1 LSVSGTPAFE
11 GEQALLDSALQDLRH
26 ALRLARSSPALMSI
40 AVASLALGIG
50 VTISMFTLVNAVLL
64 RPVPVESPE
73 ELVLLFTGTDEDP
86 YSLLSYPDFLD
97 YRGATGV
104 FRGLAAFGEIQVSL
118 GGEGSPEEIRGAI
131 VSGDFFDVQGVGAA
145 LGRVFTPEDDRSPG
159 EHPVAVLSHSLW
171 ERRFGGDPGI
181 VGREIA
187 INGRPYVVLGVTPRG
202 FHGPLIFESFDV
214 YVPMMMQAQVRPP
227 RAGFSGEMDPDLLK
241 RRSAG
246 WLSAVGRLAP
256 GASLEQAESSLRA
269 ISARLEEE
277 HPEVNRGER
286 VSLYLLT
293 KIDPRAY
300 PILRSIAA
308 LLMGVSLLVLLV
320 ATANVVNLLL
330 VRAVARRREIAV
342 RLALGGSRAR
352 LVRQLVTESLALS
365 LLGGALGLLASS
377 WLLAG
382 LSRLV
387 PATGIFSF
395 TLDFDLDGRVL
406 GFTLLVSVLCAIL
419 VGIAPALE
427 GTRYD
432 LVAALRGA
440 SGAGSRPSPFGGRN
454 ALVLAQIALSVVL
467 LVGAALFV
475 ESFRRSSAISPGFA
489 ASELLTAE
497 LRVELLRYSK
507 VQAQAFYRDVVE
519 RAAALP
525 GVEAASLA
533 RTVPLAGAGRRTTL
547 GVEGWESRGE
557 ELTVATNVVGLDY
570 FRTMGIALLAG
581 RDFAPSDV
589 ESSTPVVV
597 ANESFAARY
606 FPSGALGKR
615 VQLDDRAGES
625 VWREI
630 VGIVRDS
637 KYRTLGEEPT
647 PYLYQPLAQ
656 QHETGVTLFLRGEHP
671 ERFVSGVGE
680 ILSGLEPNLPLSQVQ
695 PLEALLESSLFPA
708 RMGARLLSASAILA
722 GILAAVGLYGVV
734 SFAVSMRTRE
744 MGIRV
749 ALGARPQALTRLVVG
764 EGSRLVV
771 AGVLLG
777 SALALAATRL
787 LSSFLHG
794 VSATEPKI
802 FLGAGV
808 FLSVVML
815 ATAYVP
821 ARRASA
827 ADPLIALRHD

>member
-1 LSVSGTPAFE
+1 
-11 GEQALLDSALQDLRH
+11 
-26 ALRLARSSPALMSI
+26 MSI
-40 AVASLALGIG
+40 AVGSLALGIG

-64 RPVPVESPE
+64 RPVPVDSPE

-131 VSGDFFDVQGVGAA
+131 ASGSFFEVLGVGAA
-145 LGRVFTPEDDRSPG
+145 LGRVFTPEDDRSPA

-187 INGRPYVVLGVTPRG
+187 VNGRPYVVLGVTPQR
-202 FHGPLIFESFDV
+202 FHGPLVFESLDL

-269 ISARLEEE
+269 ISARLQEE
-277 HPEVNRGER
+277 HPETNRGER
-286 VSLYLLT
+286 ASLYPLT
-293 KIDPRAY
+293 KIDPRGY
-300 PILRSIAA
+300 PVLRSVAA
-308 LLMGVSLLVLLV
+308 LLMGMSLLVLLV

-330 VRAVARRREIAV
+330 VRAVTRRRELAV
-342 RLALGGSRAR
+342 RLSLGGSRAR
-352 LVRQLVTESLALS
+352 LVRQLLTESMALS
-365 LLGGALGLLASS
+365 ILGGALGLLASS
-377 WLLAG
+377 WLLSG
-382 LSRLV
+382 MSRWV

-395 TLDFDLDGRVL
+395 TLDFDVDGRVL
-406 GFTLLVSVLCAIL
+406 GFTVLVSLLAAVV
-419 VGIAPALE
+419 VGVAPALE
-427 GTRYD
+427 GSRYD

-440 SGAGSRPSPFGGRN
+440 SSASPSRARFAGRD

-519 RAAALP
+519 RAATLP
-525 GVEAASLA
+525 GVGAVSLA

-557 ELTVATNVVGLDY
+557 ELMVATNVVGLDY
-570 FRTMGIALLAG
+570 FRTMGIALLSG

-589 ESSTPVVV
+589 EGSTPVVV

-615 VQLDDRAGES
+615 VQLDVRGES

-671 ERFVSGVGE
+671 ERFVSGVRE

-749 ALGARPQALTRLVVG
+749 ALGARPQTLIRLVVG

-794 VSATEPKI
+794 VSPTEPGI
-802 FLGAGV
+802 FLAVAV
-808 FLSVVML
+808 FLALVML

-821 ARRASA
+821 ARRVSA
-827 ADPLIALRHD
+827 ADPLLALRHD

>member
-1 LSVSGTPAFE
+1 
-11 GEQALLDSALQDLRH
+11 
-26 ALRLARSSPALMSI
+26 MSI

-73 ELVLLFTGTDEDP
+73 ELALLFTGTDGDP

-97 YRGATGV
+97 YRGATGA
-104 FRGLAAFGEIQVSL
+104 FHGLAAFGEIQVSL

-131 VSGDFFDVQGVGAA
+131 ASGSFFEVLGVGAA

-159 EHPVAVLSHSLW
+159 EHPVAVLSHTLW

-277 HPEVNRGER
+277 HPETNRGER
-286 VSLYLLT
+286 ASLYPLT
-293 KIDPRAY
+293 KIDPHAY

-342 RLALGGSRAR
+342 RFALGGSRAR
-352 LVRQLVTESLALS
+352 LVRQLLTESMALS
-365 LLGGALGLLASS
+365 LLGGTLGLLASS
-377 WLLAG
+377 WLLSG
-382 LSRLV
+382 MSRWV

-395 TLDFDLDGRVL
+395 TLDFDVDGGVL
-406 GFTLLVSVLCAIL
+406 GFTVLVSLLAAVL

-427 GTRYD
+427 GSRYD

-440 SGAGSRPSPFGGRN
+440 SHAAGRTSRFGGRN

-525 GVEAASLA
+525 GVEAVSLA

-589 ESSTPVVV
+589 EGATPVVV

-615 VQLDDRAGES
+615 VQLDVRGES

-656 QHETGVTLFLRGEHP
+656 QHETGVTLFLRGEQP
-671 ERFVSGVGE
+671 ERFVSGVRE

-695 PLEALLESSLFPA
+695 PLEALLESALFPA

-749 ALGARPQALTRLVVG
+749 ALGARPQTLTRLVVG

-787 LSSFLHG
+787 VSSFLHG
-794 VSATEPKI
+794 VSPTEPRI
-802 FLGAGV
+802 FLAV
-808 FLSVVML
+808 AVLLVLVML

-821 ARRASA
+821 AKRASA